1 MGIVLHQLP
10 ELATDSDRSEFW
22 SSFAGDTVVV
32 WGKTAHLAPPA
43 VAGRL
48 SLRAAFGGRVL
59 HSFGDARLQVDDDA
73 YLILNPTTACEAH
86 YESDTPVT
94 YCAVYFSDATL
105 KRCLA
110 EYNGHVFNG
119 HANGNGAV
127 AEAAGPLFS
136 ERLRPQD
143 RRVSPLIHAIAT
155 GPDTSDRE
163 ASRAAWEARAEE
175 LLRAMLTERHLERER
190 IGALAHARARTR
202 QEIYRR
208 VSAATDY
215 LLTHYDEPVNLQQL
229 ADVACL
235 AKFHF
240 LRMFVAVHQ
249 VTPMEYLRC
258 KRVAVASRLLKS
270 DGASLGIVARQV
282 GVADRSTLLRL
293 FIDYRG
299 TTPDQ
304 YRRSLRSNATHASE
318 DTLLADL
325 VAARVSSKKEEAAAP
340 RITEGRAAHVGELR
354 EATPE

>member
-1 MGIVLHQLP
+1 MGILLHQLP
-10 ELATDSDRSEFW
+10 ELATDADRTELW
-22 SSFAGDTVVV
+22 SSVSGDTVFVLT
-32 WGKTAHLAPPA
+32 KAAHLAQA
-43 VAGRL
+43 ALAGRL
-48 SLRAAFGGRVL
+48 SLRAAFGGRVAQ
-59 HSFGDARLQVDDDA
+59 SFGDSRVHVDDDC
-73 YLILNPTTACEAH
+73 YLILNPGTACETH
-86 YESDTPVT
+86 YQSDTPVN

-110 EYNGHVFNG
+110 DYNGHVFNG
-119 HANGNGAV
+119 NGNGAV
-127 AEAAGPLFS
+127 AEAAGALFS
-136 ERLRPQD
+136 EHLRPQD
-143 RRVSPLIHAIAT
+143 RRVTPLIRALPTNSDAT
-155 GPDTSDRE
+155 DRE
-163 ASRAAWEARAEE
+163 ASRAAWESRAED

-190 IGALAHARARTR
+190 VGALAHARARTR

-215 LLTHYDEPVNLQQL
+215 LLTHYDEQVNLQQL

-240 LRMFVAVHQ
+240 LRMFVAVHR

-270 DGASLGIVARQV
+270 DGASLGVVARQV

-304 YRRSLRSNATHASE
+304 YRRSLRAAGTPATE
-318 DTLLADL
+318 DALLADL
-325 VAARVSSKKEEAAAP
+325 VAARVSAKTEEVIAP
-340 RITEGRAAHVGELR
+340 RIPDARATHAAELR
-354 EATPE
+354 EAMPE